1 MKLKGIKK
9 AITDI
14 KMNNS
19 AIIYYNSKRDELFVT
34 EHEIIFPV
42 FSYEGIH
49 CITQMMTQQ
58 DYRFDGTM
66 NGLKTFMEANE
77 HYFNKKGGE

>member
-19 AIIYYNSKRDELFVT
+19 AIIYYNSNRGNLFVT
-34 EHEIIFPV
+34 EHEIIYPYV
-42 FSYEGIH
+42 GLH
-49 CITQMMTQQ
+49 CITQMMEQQ
-58 DYRFDGTM
+58 GYRFDGTM

-77 HYFNKKGGE
+77 HYFNKEGGE

>member
-1 MKLKGIKK
+1 MKLKGLKK
-9 AITDI
+9 AI
-14 KMNNS
+14 S
-19 AIIYYNSKRDELFVT
+19 ALRVFNEGIIYYNGNIGQFYVT
-34 EHEIIFPV
+34 LHEIYYP
-42 FSYEGIH
+42 YDGLY

-58 DYRFDGTM
+58 GYRFYGTM